1 MQEECSGLGALF
13 PELTGE
19 AGRAGGSQLVPAPW
33 CQGRVPSGPGAAL
46 PHSELGDQGRA
57 EVLQPLSLPF
67 LQLVQ
72 AGRKFPVPN
81 PWSWTRWLSPI

>member
-1 MQEECSGLGALF
+1 MRLG
-13 PELTGE
+13 E
-19 AGRAGGSQLVPAPW
+19 
-33 CQGRVPSGPGAAL
+33 QGAASWFLPRGARVPSGPGAAL

-57 EVLQPLSLPF
+57 EVLQPLSLSF